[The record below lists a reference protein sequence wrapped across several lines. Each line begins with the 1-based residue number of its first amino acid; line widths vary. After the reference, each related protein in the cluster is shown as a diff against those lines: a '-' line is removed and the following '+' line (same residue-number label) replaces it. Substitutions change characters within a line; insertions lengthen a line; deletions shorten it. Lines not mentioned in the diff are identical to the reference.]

1 MRCACDGA
9 ASLCNDGMQQT
20 TCKMGNH
27 ATGNVRRA
35 TCNVTTCQNGIGMD
49 KRQETTENARFATG
63 NRRHAR
69 WVRQRTRDTMR
80 LGTCVMQR
88 ATDGS
93 QNMYQTRCD
102 VGPGER
108 QHTLLRHG
116 ALGRATGKQTTGN
129 AHQTRSH
136 KQQCRRRR
144 KGQRAR
150 HHRKMC
156 NRHNAT
162 CNAQQ
167 GKCNGRHAA
176 CNGKRQAKSAMQWT
190 TCNT

>member
-1 MRCACDGA
+1 MRCVCDGA
-9 ASLCNDGMQQT
+9 VSLCNVATDDMQQ
-20 TCKMGNH
+20 
-27 ATGNVRRA
+27 
-35 TCNVTTCQNGIGMD
+35 TTCQNGIGMD
-49 KRQETTENARFATG
+49 KRQEATENARFATG

-69 WVRQRTRDTMR
+69 WVRQRTRDKMR

-102 VGPGER
+102 VGQATDNTHHATWGTGAGNRKTDHR
-108 QHTLLRHG
+108 Q
-116 ALGRATGKQTTGN
+116 RAADTIPQTAMPQTT
-129 AHQTRSH
+129 
-136 KQQCRRRR
+136 R

-150 HHRKMC
+150 HHRNMC
-156 NRHNAT
+156 NRHHAT

-176 CNGKRQAKSAMQWT
+176 CNRKRRATCAMQWT